1 MNAQIYWLLL
11 GLFTALYLAATY
23 YNRRAYRASV
33 KKIEATYALSMAD
46 SNNWAMQEAMRE
58 ANRLIEKQLALND
71 AAAVSLKAENMRL
84 RGQVETLQTYAKDR
98 VVFQAREYIDLAVLA
113 QLPRDPGWLEGEMRH
128 RLAGEL
134 AGSLTK
140 HAVMKSWVEDR
151 LYRRQVVEMR
161 VPIASFVPDE
171 AMTPVP
177 SPRWET
183 AASYVYPRITRL
195 TPEKES

>member
-1 MNAQIYWLLL
+1 MNAVTYWILL
-11 GLFTALYLAATY
+11 GLFTAMYVAATY

-33 KKIEATYALSMAD
+33 KKIEATYVLATAD
-46 SNNWAMQEAMRE
+46 SRDWAIDE

-71 AAAVSLKAENMRL
+71 ADVVSLRAENMRL
-84 RGQVETLQTYAKDR
+84 RSQVETLQTYAKDH

-113 QLPRDPGWLEGEMRH
+113 QMPSDPGWLEHEMRH

-183 AASYVYPRITRL
+183 AASYAYPRVTRV